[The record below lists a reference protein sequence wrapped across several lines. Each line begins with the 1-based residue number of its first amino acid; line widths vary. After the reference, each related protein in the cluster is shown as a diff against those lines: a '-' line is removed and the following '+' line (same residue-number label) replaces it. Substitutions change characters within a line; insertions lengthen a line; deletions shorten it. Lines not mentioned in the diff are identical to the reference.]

1 MKDNILFSSIFIV
14 VYFCLY
20 WIFFLFVLPTPNQID
35 ARIYSLILG
44 IEVGVYFRF
53 FTKKMRFIFPLIYL
67 ISAWPAAIIT
77 RIIIGIYEQYI
88 TLKIIFHNTFSMAM
102 SGLLFITP
110 FVLFCILI
118 SGCIYLIIRKIAN
131 GMRH

>member
-20 WIFFLFVLPTPNQID
+20 CIFFLFVLPTPNQID

-88 TLKIIFHNTFSMAM
+88 TLKIIFHNTFSINYF
-102 SGLLFITP
+102 S
-110 FVLFCILI
+110 
-118 SGCIYLIIRKIAN
+118 
-131 GMRH
+131 

>member
-20 WIFFLFVLPTPNQID
+20 CIFFLFVLPTPNQID

-67 ISAWPAAIIT
+67 ISGKRQLT
-77 RIIIGIYEQYI
+77 V
-88 TLKIIFHNTFSMAM
+88 T
-102 SGLLFITP
+102 
-110 FVLFCILI
+110 
-118 SGCIYLIIRKIAN
+118 AN
-131 GMRH
+131 P